1 MPAPTVT
8 DRSGRLAALWA
19 AVVDTLCSLKLS
31 VVLLV
36 LGMILVFAATL
47 DQVNLGIWAVQEK
60 YFRAF
65 VVYGYV
71 GPVAVPLFPGG
82 YTIGGLLL
90 ANLAGAFVARF
101 SFAWR
106 KAGIALAHAG
116 LIVLL
121 VGELLTGLWQKDYYL
136 RLDEGQTR
144 NYAESYRDYELALTD
159 TTDAAFD
166 AVVSIPAERLADKT
180 PIAHAQLPF
189 RVVPRVFFANSTLQ
203 PRRGNGA
210 GALVAATHGA
220 GLQLAAAPQ
229 PFSYQPKAE
238 NFPAAYVELAGP
250 DGTVGTF
257 LAAAQLEDAQEFTHA
272 GRTWRLALRP
282 RRAYQPF
289 SLTLLKFTH
298 DRYPGTQIPKN
309 FSSTLRLDAGDGRP
323 GREVVIYMNNPLR
336 HAGLTFYQA
345 GFANNDRTT
354 VLQVVRNPSWLMP
367 YVACGLM
374 SLGLLLQF
382 GLHLAK
388 FAGRRIARPVP
399 AAA

>member
-1 MPAPTVT
+1 MPAPTAPT
-8 DRSGRLAALWA
+8 RPGRLAALGT
-19 AVVDTLCSLKLS
+19 AVLDTLCSLKLS
-31 VVLLV
+31 VALLV
-36 LGMILVFAATL
+36 LGMVLVFAATL

-90 ANLAGAFVARF
+90 LNLTGAFVTRF
-101 SFAWR
+101 VFAWR
-106 KAGIALAHAG
+106 KAGVALAHAG

-121 VGELLTGLWQKDYYL
+121 VGELLTGLWQEDFYL

-159 TTDAAFD
+159 TTDAAHD
-166 AVVSIPAERLADKT
+166 TVVAIPAGRLADKS
-180 PIAHAQLPF
+180 PIVHAQLPF
-189 RVVPRVFFANSTLQ
+189 RVMPRVFFPNSTLQ

-210 GALVAATHGA
+210 GALVAATQGA

-238 NFPAAYVELAGP
+238 NYPAAYVELTAADGP
-250 DGTVGTF
+250 VGTF
-257 LAAAQLEDAQEFTHA
+257 LAAAQLEDAQVFTHA

-282 RRAYQPF
+282 RRAYQAF

-298 DRYPGTQIPKN
+298 DRYPGTNIPKN

-323 GREVVIYMNNPLR
+323 GRDVVIYMNNPLR

-367 YVACGLM
+367 YVACVLM

-382 GLHLAK
+382 GLHLVK
-388 FAGRRIARPVP
+388 FAGRRTPRPVP
-399 AAA
+399 AAV